1 MYMNQHRSRRKR
13 NGQAEGSMMMRSI
26 FAVVLLAFL
35 VGCGSSRQAG
45 KPGGNKGGKRY
56 ERKPIVETTDE
67 RLKSEAMMIDA
78 KMQIEMGNGEEGMR
92 LLRMVLQREPGCH
105 AAEYELSRQML
116 ALGMTDSAIV
126 YGVRAA
132 EGDIKNVWYQMHLA
146 AMYQAT
152 RRSKES
158 VKTWERIVAQNP
170 EVIEYYYELSNA
182 YLMDNDGKGA
192 IGALNRVE
200 KKIGVTQTVSMQKA
214 KIWSHMQ
221 REDKALQE
229 LEALA
234 KAMPQ
239 DYELSS
245 TLADTYMQSGQYDK
259 AKECYDRVL
268 ANNPD
273 DEYVHISLAEYYKMT
288 GQPRK
293 AYEELKVGMAQ
304 KNLSTAI
311 KLRVLTNFYSSE
323 EFYGIHSAYAFDL
336 METAMR
342 EADDSTS
349 YAAFYGDVLMRQKK
363 YGEAA
368 KQFEL
373 SLSSDSSKYEIWE
386 ALLISELSGEAD
398 TAALASHARRA
409 SRLFPLHPLPY
420 YMQAIVEHDK
430 HNYDKA
436 LELASRCEKMG
447 FDNGYLE
454 VEIYSLMASCYN
466 QMDDE
471 RCVEY
476 YKRILA
482 KRPDD
487 IQTLNSYAY
496 WLSEKGTEL
505 EKAEEMSRRTLK
517 AEPENPYYLDT
528 YGWIM
533 HKMGRDEEALRYIE
547 KSMKRD
553 EESEEVKA
561 HWEEVKKKLNR

>member
-1 MYMNQHRSRRKR
+1 MW
-13 NGQAEGSMMMRSI
+13 G
-26 FAVVLLAFL
+26 FLAVVVMTTSL
-35 VGCGSSRQAG
+35 VACGSSRGAG
-45 KPGGNKGGKRY
+45 KQKGNNGGKRY

-92 LLRMVLQREPGCH
+92 LLREVLRREPGCH

-146 AMYQAT
+146 TMYQNT
-152 RRSKES
+152 RRSKEL
-158 VKTWERIVAQNP
+158 VKTWERIVEQHP

-182 YLMDNDGKGA
+182 YLKDNDGKGA
-192 IGALNRVE
+192 IAALNRVE
-200 KKIGVTQTVSMQKA
+200 KRIGITQTVSMQKA
-214 KIWSHMQ
+214 KIWSHLK
-221 REDKALQE
+221 RDDKALEE
-229 LEALA
+229 LEALS

-245 TLADTYMQSGQYDK
+245 TLADSYMQSGQYDK
-259 AKECYDRVL
+259 AKECYDRVV
-268 ANNPD
+268 AGNPD

-293 AYEELKVGMAQ
+293 AYEELKIGMAQ
-304 KNLSTAI
+304 KSLSTAI
-311 KLRVLTNFYSSE
+311 KLRVLTNFYTSE
-323 EFYGIHSAYAFDL
+323 EFYGARSAYAYEL
-336 METAMR
+336 MEIAMR
-342 EADDSTS
+342 EADDSTT
-349 YAAFYGDVLMRQKK
+349 YAAFYGDVLMRQRK
-363 YGEAA
+363 YKEAA

-386 ALLISELSGEAD
+386 ALLISELSGEVD
-398 TAALASHARRA
+398 TAVLSNHARRA

-430 HNYDKA
+430 HNYEGA
-436 LELASRCEKMG
+436 LELAERCEKMG

-466 QMDDE
+466 LMGDE
-471 RCVEY
+471 RCVGY
-476 YKRILA
+476 YERILS

-487 IQTLNSYAY
+487 IQTQNSYAY
-496 WLSEKGTEL
+496 WLAERGREL

-517 AEPENPYYLDT
+517 AEPENPYFLDT
-528 YGWIM
+528 YGWIL

-561 HWEEVKKKLNR
+561 HWEEVKRNLER